1 MLLTIQRLRKIEV
14 TDIALSMGIQTILER
29 NDPRTLML
37 NDYDH
42 PLNFTD
48 GMDLHLD
55 FNWLNYNE
63 NRRRVRNQNGD
74 PYGLKG
80 AGLHQEFVSNTSEIL
95 LRYVT
100 FPGNN
105 NYSTNEER
113 LHLSFRQPKFYKNIE
128 AIVIEDGN
136 NTVGFT
142 RNYDGSNWDTEV
154 RQFTSLLRNART
166 KEVRL
171 KIKLKNGQTLRSLGF
186 TDDIPVYVTS
196 SLEDTRNG
204 IIANSVQNTLITL
217 KQYGGR
223 EQQGF
228 PIIDSLNNPSGFFI
242 RPMNSNI
249 VVNRKDKTFMVKHNF
264 QPRGNATTNEQLRY
278 SLLYFKEQLPRELL
292 PFVRPEL
299 VELFQTNNN
308 DIEGQ
313 EQATGKKAH
322 RFTLDSN
329 GLLDTSQGSKWS
341 IINPNAETLDN
352 FRTAENNWREVLTKN
367 DNSPVSFATRYY
379 LKDNV
384 TFDSM
389 EKALKQSLGFKLLH
403 LDSWFELD
411 QANTKLQTHW
421 PVIDRGSPEKIMKGS
436 YSANFFDFRNLNK
449 DTPPTIDPIANK
461 TVLKD
466 AGIEPIRVR
475 AHDDKVVSRITVTN
489 LPQGLLFDSA
499 NNEIHGFPT
508 ELGTKTV
515 TVRAYDNRNHETSR
529 TFNITVQKA
538 RLEAPTL
545 NPVNNEEWVV
555 TGKAIP
561 GTRVGVKV
569 NGTPLTLNGQPKLVD
584 TDDRGFY
591 SFRLNNRVPAGQII
605 RAYTTKAGYQDS
617 NDSAPVTVSRGNPPR
632 LTTPTTNSYTDQDPI
647 SIDLQAVD
655 DVTEPHRITYS
666 FPPGTNTYGLVID
679 HNRLRGTAN
688 LQMHNQPIQVIISD
702 EVGNTRLETFTML
715 VSARPQANAPII
727 DPASANSET
736 QFLRVHGNKIGR
748 IDLYRNGVL
757 YTESNGAPSYAFVS
771 SMSGGWASARLDRKF
786 QAGDVIVAQYPNN
799 GSPPS
804 APVVVSDKTRPNMSV
819 IPDQEILE
827 GDAYN
832 ITLTGN
838 DNYTPANE
846 LVYAFE
852 EGQNLHGMRIEGNR
866 IVGTASDPL
875 LTNVSIHVKVIDKG
889 KNENSRTFNLKVN
902 AKPQVAKPTISGD
915 LTSEMNRVTG
925 TTTAGATVT
934 LRNNNVPVVNSN
946 RQPITTVADS
956 NGNFVFNLANRLQ
969 AGAQITVTAT
979 KARHND
985 SEISDVKTV
994 SDATFPTYDYIAP
1007 IVKTINDPVQ
1017 ISIVGRD
1024 NVTTPQNLRYEFE
1037 AGQDTY
1043 GLTISCQ
1050 TINGPVTK
1058 LTNGTKRIRM
1068 KVTDE
1073 AGNFAWGTVTLTVND
1088 YPKLAAPTIT
1098 TNINSETTIVHGTGV
1113 VGSTVKLYNGTEV
1126 LRDRGN
1132 KELAYT
1138 IGANGSYRFTL
1149 ASKLPA
1155 GSEVIAVATK
1165 TNFRESDASSVDVVE
1180 DATPPSTPKAIRV
1193 TVTRG
1198 HRVNTA
1204 ITLRD
1209 NVTSQQNL
1217 RVVLVPNQET
1227 HGISISNTHITGTA
1241 TSVTSPKPIQFKI
1254 IDEANNERLASFTLE
1269 VREQPHA
1276 ATPLF
1281 SSSINTNTTEISG
1294 TSTPNSTVR
1303 LKNGPNFITDSN
1315 NQPLVA
1321 TANSRG
1327 KFIFNLSQPLPYLAS
1342 ITAIASLP
1350 LHLDSLPSR
1359 ELIVVDKT
1367 VPVIDTSNLND
1378 LNLTVGDDISIP
1390 LRATDNATSPN
1401 SIIFSVKRGS
1411 ANTQNLTVQ
1420 NGMLTGIASS
1430 PVTNEIVTLVATDG
1444 ASNSSEHSFRMT
1456 VVEQPQLDPPQ
1467 VNDINSDDLTITGTT
1482 APNATVSVTV
1492 NNNPLENSS
1501 HDAITAV
1508 ADATGAFTINLETP
1522 IEAYSNVTVS
1532 ASKTKHRSSDPSDTI
1547 VVSDGTA
1554 PEYDAIAPI
1563 NTTRGHEVSQDISS
1577 YDNVSQ
1583 PGNLV
1588 YDFANGQ
1595 DNYGLSI
1602 DGGIITGRPNK
1613 VTNGDVTVRFTI
1625 TDEANNIKDG
1635 EFTLNVREQ
1644 PKTPTPSL
1652 NNITTETT
1660 TVTGSAVIGS
1670 TIKLKKGTNYITN
1683 SQGQPLTTTT
1693 NQNGTF
1699 NIQLPNKLVTGDR
1712 VVAIASQDLHLDS
1725 DPSTVDL
1732 VEDKTLPTIS
1742 PISPIHGRRGY
1753 DITPVAISGTDN
1765 TTRSNNL
1772 VYAFAG
1778 NQNTHGLRIDNKRI
1792 VGAPNTVLSSPVT
1805 LNLTVTDEAG
1815 NVGTSTVSFT
1825 VEEQPKLAKP
1835 TISHDIST
1843 VTNEITGTA
1852 ESGSTVKLLRGNQEV
1867 TGANGTPLTAVTNN
1881 QGHYAIQLPNTFST
1895 GDNITVV
1902 ASKNLHL
1909 DSDAS
1914 DMKAVIDRTNPSL
1927 NPIANINGMRGYD
1940 ITPITLTATDNTT
1953 SSNDLVYEFVA
1964 GQPTNGLSIV
1974 NKQIVGV
1981 PTIVTPSPVELT
1993 VKVTDQAGNFDTK
2006 KVILN
2011 VVEQPKLV
2019 TPTITTNINSETT
2032 EVTGRAENG
2041 SKIKI
2046 KKGNDFILNAQ
2057 GQPLE
2062 VTTNNQGEFRLSL
2075 PQKVDAGS
2083 NVTVVAFKDKHLDSD
2098 PSTVDFVEDATN
2110 PTLNPISNIN
2120 GTRGYAITP
2129 VNLTGSDN
2137 ATSPSDLVYEFVLGQ
2152 DTNGLQIV
2160 NKQIVGTPTSVTAS
2174 PLELSVKLTDQAGNI
2189 DTKRFTLTV
2198 AEQPKLSKPVI
2209 TTNINTETTV
2219 VEGTAEAGATVKIKN
2234 GSSFVNDNNGQP
2246 ISVTA
2251 NNQGRFAINLP
2262 QKFNTNDVITAL
2274 TYKQLHLDS
2283 DASNPDTVEDATR
2296 PSLNSI
2302 SNINGMRGY
2311 DITPVQ
2317 LSGSDN
2323 TTASNDLVYDF
2334 APGQDTNGLRI
2345 ENQQIVGTPIAV
2357 TASPVELTVRVTD
2370 QAGNTN
2376 TNTFMLN
2383 IVEQPKL
2390 STPIITTNVTSESL
2404 VISGTA
2410 EAGSVVKLK
2419 NGSNFVID
2427 QSGSPI
2433 EAVTNASGR
2442 FTFNLNDK
2450 IDVDSE
2456 LKAISY
2462 KDKHLD
2468 SDESAPVIVSDDT
2481 NPVFDQ
2487 IPAINGMRGYEISPV
2502 TINAR
2507 DNKTPSNN
2515 LVYEFV
2521 PGQNTHGLS
2530 IQNNQIVGTP
2540 NKVITNPIELSVRVT
2555 DQAGKSDITTVSLTV
2570 AEQPK
2575 LMKPTI
2581 TTDVNSM
2588 TTSITGTG
2596 EPGATVHLKNNQQD
2610 VIRTNGQ
2617 PITTIVGNDG
2627 SFTLSLPNPL
2637 PANSEVTVLTTKDK
2651 HLDSDSS
2658 DVDHIED
2665 KTPPTLT
2672 KPNGIL
2678 EVNGMRGYDL
2688 APVQLSG
2695 TDNVSNSNRLSI
2707 SFKPGQDTHGLNI
2720 TNNVLSGTPVK
2731 VTQQPITLTLLI
2743 EDEAH
2748 NVSEDTLTLN
2758 VAEQPKLVKPTIN
2771 GDIDTNSNVITGNA
2785 DPGALI
2791 TLYDGNNPLTDSSGN
2806 PITGVVAQDGT
2817 FNIPLHKS
2825 LAPNVALTLK
2835 ATKDKH
2841 LDSDSS
2847 DTDQVED
2854 RTNPTLEDINDVT
2867 VLKTKEIRIPFV
2879 ASDNSNNYVASLT
2892 GTDSNIN
2899 LRIENGE
2906 IIGSAALPTNG
2917 VVPITLTLTDDAG
2930 NTVSKTFNLT
2940 VKEFPKLKTPVVT
2953 DDLKSTTTEIHGT
2966 AEPGSL
2972 VTLINEN
2979 GPILNSSG
2987 QPITAIVDQSGAF
3000 VIATPD
3006 GLPIDTE
3013 VQITSTK
3020 ADHLDSDASTKDFVE
3035 DNEDLDQDGRPNYLD
3050 HDIDGDGIL
3059 NKDESNPNRAD
3070 ATDKNQDGQPDITT
3084 QLDTDG
3090 DGTPDHQDHD
3100 DDGDGINDA
3109 DELLL
3114 GLNPKLVDSNNNG
3127 TPDGDEDSDGDT
3139 IPNKN
3144 ESDPNSATF
3153 TDKDNDGNPDV
3164 LTQLDTDHDGTP
3176 DHQDNDD
3183 DNDGI
3188 NDADEAH
3195 LGLDSKSTDSNN
3207 NGTADGDEDA
3217 DGDGILNKDESD
3229 PTSNSITDKDGDN
3242 QPDISTQLDTD
3253 RDGQPDHLDPDDD
3266 NDGIN
3271 DADERVLGLNP
3282 KSTDSNNDGTADGD
3296 TDSDGDGILNKDE
3309 SDETSSDITD
3319 KNNDGKPDV
3328 STQLDTDN
3336 DGTPDYLDNDD
3347 DNDGVSDADEA
3358 VLGLNPKLIDSNSNG
3373 VPDGDEDADGDTI
3386 SNKDESD
3393 TTISTFTDKDQDG
3406 VADINTALDTDH
3418 DGQPDHEDN
3427 DDDNDGINDSDE
3439 ALLGLNPKSADSD
3452 NNGTAD
3458 GDEDSDGD
3466 TIPNK
3471 DESYENANA
3480 PTDKD
3485 GDGNPDVLTQLDTD
3499 SDGTPDHLDTDDDN
3513 DGVNDADEAVLGLN
3527 PKLADSDNNGKPDGD
3542 EDADGDTILNKD
3554 ESDASSSQ
3562 QTDKDGDGQPDINT
3576 ALDTDHDGQ
3585 PDHEDN
3591 DDDNDGLS
3599 DEDEQLLNL
3608 DPMNSDSDGDGVID
3622 GDEDADADGTPNSK
3636 DDYPS
3641 DAKRHID
3648 KQLDTDGDGI
3658 PNYIDSDDDND
3669 GLSDEIERLL
3679 NLDPVNPDSD
3689 GDGVIDGDEDADADG
3704 TTNANDDY
3712 PNDAKRQIDKQLD
3725 TDGDGIPNH
3734 LDSDDDNDGLSDEIE
3749 RLLNLDPVN
3758 PDSDGDGVIDGDE
3771 DADADGT
3778 TNANDDYPS
3787 DAKRQIDKQLDTDG
3801 DGIPNHIDSDD
3812 DNDGLSDEIER
3823 LLNLDPMNSDS
3834 DGDGLKDG
3842 DEDADGDG
3850 TSNSKDDYP
3859 NDVKRQIDKQLDTD
3873 GDGIPNRIDSDD
3885 DNDGLSDEVE
3895 RLLNLDPLNPDS
3907 DRNGVIDGDEDTDQ
3921 DGTPNSN
3928 DDYPNDATHL
3938 VDKQLDSD
3946 GDGIPNHID
3955 SDDDNDGLSDEVER
3969 LLNLDPMNP
3978 DSDGDGVTD
3987 GDEDTD
3993 ADGTPNV
4000 NDDYPQDATRQVNKQ
4015 LDSDGDGIPNYL
4027 DSDDDNDG
4035 LSDEIERLLNLDP
4048 MNPDSNGDGIK
4059 DGDEDTD
4066 GDGTSNMKDDYPN
4079 DSTRQIDTQ
4088 LDTDGDGIPNYIDSD
4103 DDNDGLSDEIERLLN
4118 LDPLNPDSDGDGVS
4132 DGDEDNDADGTPNS
4146 NDDYP
4151 NDATRQ
4157 IDKQIDTDGDGIP
4170 NYLDS
4175 DDDNDGLP
4183 DEVERL
4189 LNLDPL
4195 NSDSDGDGI
4204 YDGNEDHNQNGIS
4217 NKNEFSQAVPSH
4229 KLKHDRS
4236 EQKLDNQA
4244 VKSIKETQKDKASLK
4259 QLPATGSNH
4268 TSTTL
4273 LSVFSLFA
4281 GASLLL
4287 RKRRKRNKDK

>member
-1 MLLTIQRLRKIEV
+1 M
-14 TDIALSMGIQTILER
+14 
-29 NDPRTLML
+29 
-37 NDYDH
+37 
-42 PLNFTD
+42 
-48 GMDLHLD
+48 
-55 FNWLNYNE
+55 
-63 NRRRVRNQNGD
+63 
-74 PYGLKG
+74 
-80 AGLHQEFVSNTSEIL
+80 
-95 LRYVT
+95 
-100 FPGNN
+100 
-105 NYSTNEER
+105 
-113 LHLSFRQPKFYKNIE
+113 
-128 AIVIEDGN
+128 
-136 NTVGFT
+136 
-142 RNYDGSNWDTEV
+142 
-154 RQFTSLLRNART
+154 
-166 KEVRL
+166 
-171 KIKLKNGQTLRSLGF
+171 
-186 TDDIPVYVTS
+186 
-196 SLEDTRNG
+196 
-204 IIANSVQNTLITL
+204 
-217 KQYGGR
+217 
-223 EQQGF
+223 
-228 PIIDSLNNPSGFFI
+228 
-242 RPMNSNI
+242 
-249 VVNRKDKTFMVKHNF
+249 
-264 QPRGNATTNEQLRY
+264 
-278 SLLYFKEQLPRELL
+278 
-292 PFVRPEL
+292 
-299 VELFQTNNN
+299 
-308 DIEGQ
+308 
-313 EQATGKKAH
+313 
-322 RFTLDSN
+322 
-329 GLLDTSQGSKWS
+329 
-341 IINPNAETLDN
+341 
-352 FRTAENNWREVLTKN
+352 
-367 DNSPVSFATRYY
+367 
-379 LKDNV
+379 
-384 TFDSM
+384 
-389 EKALKQSLGFKLLH
+389 
-403 LDSWFELD
+403 
-411 QANTKLQTHW
+411 
-421 PVIDRGSPEKIMKGS
+421 
-436 YSANFFDFRNLNK
+436 
-449 DTPPTIDPIANK
+449 
-461 TVLKD
+461 
-466 AGIEPIRVR
+466 
-475 AHDDKVVSRITVTN
+475 VSRITVTN

-736 QFLRVHGNKIGR
+736 QFLRVHGNKFGR

-925 TTTAGATVT
+925 ATTAGATVT

-1043 GLTISCQ
+1043 GLTISGQ

-1595 DNYGLSI
+1595 GNYGLSI

-1881 QGHYAIQLPNTFST
+1881 HGHYAIQLPNTFST

-2152 DTNGLQIV
+2152 DTNGL
-2160 NKQIVGTPTSVTAS
+2160 
-2174 PLELSVKLTDQAGNI
+2174 
-2189 DTKRFTLTV
+2189 
-2198 AEQPKLSKPVI
+2198 
-2209 TTNINTETTV
+2209 
-2219 VEGTAEAGATVKIKN
+2219 
-2234 GSSFVNDNNGQP
+2234 
-2246 ISVTA
+2246 
-2251 NNQGRFAINLP
+2251 
-2262 QKFNTNDVITAL
+2262 
-2274 TYKQLHLDS
+2274 
-2283 DASNPDTVEDATR
+2283 
-2296 PSLNSI
+2296 
-2302 SNINGMRGY
+2302 
-2311 DITPVQ
+2311 
-2317 LSGSDN
+2317 
-2323 TTASNDLVYDF
+2323 
-2334 APGQDTNGLRI
+2334 RI

-2376 TNTFMLN
+2376 TNTFTLN

-2817 FNIPLHKS
+2817 FNIPLHKP

-2917 VVPITLTLTDDAG
+2917 AVPITLTLTDDAG

-2953 DDLKSTTTEIHGT
+2953 DDLKSTTIEIHGT

-3050 HDIDGDGIL
+3050 HDIDGDGINNEDEKLLNLNPKLADSDNDGTPDGDLDSDQDGILNKDESDPNSERATDRDNDGNPDVLTQLDTDNDGTPDINDPDDDNDGVNDVDEALMNLNPKVRDTNNDGTPDGDEDSDRDGLLNKDESDPTLNTATDRDQDGLPDIQTRKDTDGDGTPDVDDTDIDGDGINNADEALIGTDPKLKDSNQNGTPDGDEDFDGDGIL

-3144 ESDPNSATF
+3144 ESDPNSA
-3153 TDKDNDGNPDV
+3153 
-3164 LTQLDTDHDGTP
+3164 
-3176 DHQDNDD
+3176 
-3183 DNDGI
+3183 
-3188 NDADEAH
+3188 
-3195 LGLDSKSTDSNN
+3195 
-3207 NGTADGDEDA
+3207 
-3217 DGDGILNKDESD
+3217 
-3229 PTSNSITDKDGDN
+3229 
-3242 QPDISTQLDTD
+3242 
-3253 RDGQPDHLDPDDD
+3253 
-3266 NDGIN
+3266 
-3271 DADERVLGLNP
+3271 
-3282 KSTDSNNDGTADGD
+3282 
-3296 TDSDGDGILNKDE
+3296 
-3309 SDETSSDITD
+3309 
-3319 KNNDGKPDV
+3319 
-3328 STQLDTDN
+3328 
-3336 DGTPDYLDNDD
+3336 
-3347 DNDGVSDADEA
+3347 
-3358 VLGLNPKLIDSNSNG
+3358 
-3373 VPDGDEDADGDTI
+3373 
-3386 SNKDESD
+3386 
-3393 TTISTFTDKDQDG
+3393 TFTDKDQDG

-3527 PKLADSDNNGKPDGD
+3527 PKLA
-3542 EDADGDTILNKD
+3542 
-3554 ESDASSSQ
+3554 
-3562 QTDKDGDGQPDINT
+3562 
-3576 ALDTDHDGQ
+3576 
-3585 PDHEDN
+3585 
-3591 DDDNDGLS
+3591 
-3599 DEDEQLLNL
+3599 
-3608 DPMNSDSDGDGVID
+3608 
-3622 GDEDADADGTPNSK
+3622 
-3636 DDYPS
+3636 
-3641 DAKRHID
+3641 
-3648 KQLDTDGDGI
+3648 
-3658 PNYIDSDDDND
+3658 DSDDDND

-3873 GDGIPNRIDSDD
+3873 GDGIPNHIDSDD

-4244 VKSIKETQKDKASLK
+4244 GKSIKETQKDKASLK